1 MKGDRVEFG
10 FEVEN
15 IKCGGCVRSIE
26 RAIGELPG
34 VRRVAVDVP
43 AGRVSVVAE
52 ADVRAPV
59 REALARLGY
68 PERGSASG
76 FGAAG
81 ARAKSFVSCAIGRFS
96 E

>member
-1 MKGDRVEFG
+1 MEFG

-26 RAIGELPG
+26 RALGELAQ
-34 VRRVAVDVP
+34 VQRVAVDVP
-43 AGRVSVVAE
+43 AGHVSVVAD
-52 ADVRAPV
+52 ADVRSPV
-59 REALARLGY
+59 GEALARLGY

-76 FGAAG
+76 LGAVG
-81 ARAKSFVSCAIGRFS
+81 AKAKSFVSCAIGRFS

>member
-1 MKGDRVEFG
+1 MEFG

-15 IKCGGCVRSIE
+15 IKCSGCVRSIE
-26 RAIGELPG
+26 RALGELPG
-34 VRRVAVDVP
+34 VARVAVDVP
-43 AGRVSVVAE
+43 AGRVSVIAE

-68 PERGSASG
+68 PERGAASG
-76 FGAAG
+76 LEAVSAK
-81 ARAKSFVSCAIGRFS
+81 AKSFVSCAIGRFS

>member
-1 MKGDRVEFG
+1 MEFG

-26 RAIGELPG
+26 RALGELTH
-34 VRRVAVDVP
+34 VQRVAVDVP
-43 AGRVSVVAE
+43 AGRVSVVAA

-59 REALARLGY
+59 RAALAKLGY

-76 FGAAG
+76 LEAVGAK
-81 ARAKSFVSCAIGRFS
+81 AKSFVSCAIGRFS

>member
-1 MKGDRVEFG
+1 VEFG

-15 IKCGGCVRSIE
+15 IKCNGCVRSIE
-26 RAIGELPG
+26 RVLGELPR
-34 VRRVAVDVP
+34 VQRVAVDV
-43 AGRVSVVAE
+43 AEGRVSVVAE
-52 ADVRAPV
+52 SDVRAPV

-76 FGAAG
+76 LGAVG
-81 ARAKSFVSCAIGRFS
+81 AKAKSFVSCAIGRFS